1 MAVIT
6 WQAGGVDNNWS
17 TAGNWDLGRKPAA
30 GDDVVMSA
38 AYNCVIN
45 ENTATLNSF
54 DMNGYANTLSGT
66 STLTVQFSTAT
77 TSTVRFAGTVTW
89 TGILNLNPTNASG
102 VINFYSGGKT
112 IDRLYTGISAI
123 SSGTVNQMDA
133 LIVTQGALIGT
144 HYNSGAYSVT
154 CLYTQIYNYARTM
167 DYTNSTINCSRTS
180 GAAWTGGGAS
190 NTLTMTGTT
199 LNISGANAD
208 FATAGKTYAT
218 VNITGGGS
226 IDITGA
232 PTIATLNVT
241 GTAAKTDEITLA
253 DSTTVTGTLNIDGNS
268 ATNRI
273 LFRSS
278 VLGTART
285 LTVTGATISGCS
297 YVDFQDITFTAGGS
311 NVDLSAITG
320 GSGDC
325 GGNSIS
331 GGGTLSFTAS
341 TDQHWV
347 DADGGNWSDSGNW
360 TSRVPLPQDNAIF
373 DCAFNAS
380 KTVTL
385 DANTPLRTVANID
398 WSGATY
404 TTALT
409 WTISADF
416 IMYGSVT
423 LKSGMTVS
431 GSGKYFD
438 MAGRGTNSW
447 TGNTVVPTVNVRRI
461 SYGGTLNF
469 NGNLN
474 GQLWVNTPTGTVNLA
489 GDIDLNNNGIYI
501 QQGTFDT
508 QEYDITS
515 CGAFNFGW
523 TTTKII
529 TIENSSIEIEG
540 AGTGSTWSAN
550 ATGTTLNSSGSTILW
565 RKGATAATFAGADLT
580 YGALVNENTTGS
592 LTIAGSNTFSSITC
606 NYNGANA
613 KSMLFTSGTTQTVG
627 NFTVTGQATK
637 LITIRAVT
645 AGSPA
650 TISASGTVSVDY
662 ADVKDMTASGTSSP
676 FTATNSTDSGGNTN
690 WNFGGAPVAVAR
702 LLSLLGVGS

>member
-6 WQAGGVDNNWS
+6 WQNGGVDNNWS

-30 GDDVVMSA
+30 GDDVVIAA
-38 AYNCVIN
+38 AYNCVVN
-45 ENTATLNSF
+45 ENTANLNSF

-66 STLTVQFSTAT
+66 STITVQFSTAT
-77 TSTVRFAGTVTW
+77 TSTVRFAGTISW
-89 TGILNLNPTNASG
+89 TGVLNLNPTNASG

-112 IDRLYTGISAI
+112 IDRLYTGISA
-123 SSGTVNQMDA
+123 SASGTVNQMDA
-133 LIVTQGALIGT
+133 LTVTQGALIGT
-144 HYNSGAYSVT
+144 HYNSGGYSVT
-154 CLYTQIYNYARTM
+154 CLYTQIYNYVRTQ

-199 LNISGANAD
+199 LNISGSAAD

-226 IDITGA
+226 IDITGT

-241 GTAAKTDEITLA
+241 GTAVKTDELTLA

-273 LFRSS
+273 LVRSS
-278 VLGTART
+278 ALGTART

-297 YVDFQDITFTAGGS
+297 YVDFQDITFTAGGG
-311 NVDLSAITG
+311 NVNLSSITG

-331 GGGTLSFTAS
+331 GGGTLSFTTA
-341 TDQHWV
+341 TDQHWI

-360 TSRVPLPQDNAIF
+360 TSRIPLPQDNAIF
-373 DCAFNAS
+373 DCAFNTS

-385 DANTPLRTVANID
+385 DAASPLRTAANID

-409 WTISADF
+409 WTISDNF
-416 IMYGSVT
+416 IMYGSTT

-431 GSGKYFD
+431 GAGKYFD

-447 TGNTVVPTVNVRRI
+447 TGNTVVPTVHVRFI
-461 SYGGTLNF
+461 SYGGTVNF
-469 NGNLN
+469 NGNLS
-474 GQLWVNTPTGTVNLA
+474 GQLWINTPTGTVNLA
-489 GDIDLNNNGIYI
+489 ADLDLNNNGIYI

-515 CGAFNFGW
+515 CGTFNFGG
-523 TTTKII
+523 TTTKTI
-529 TIENSSIEIEG
+529 TIENSSIELEG
-540 AGTGSTWSAN
+540 SGTGASWSAH
-550 ATGTTLNSSGSTILW
+550 ATGTTLNANGSTILY
-565 RKGATAATFAGADLT
+565 RKLTVSTNFAGAGLT
-580 YGALVNENTTGS
+580 YGALVNENTTGGI
-592 LTIAGSNTFSSITC
+592 TFTGSNTFSSITC
-606 NYNGANA
+606 NYNGSNA
-613 KSMLFTSGTTQTVG
+613 KTMSFTSGTTQTVG
-627 NFTVTGQATK
+627 DFIVTGQAGK
-637 LITIRAVT
+637 LITLNAVT

-650 TISASGTVSVDY
+650 TISASGTVSVSY
-662 ADVKDMTASGTSSP
+662 ADVKDLTASGTSAP
-676 FTATNSTDSGGNTN
+676 FSATDSTDSGGNTN
-690 WNFGGAPVAVAR
+690 WNFGAAPVVTAR